1 MNSKLNKLK
10 LASTFIFSILNLNF
24 AFAQYSEYQV
34 GQLCTYPFSCDS
46 ETRDPDYRRALEVP
60 QPTAN
65 APAKGNCSEIP
76 LSQSYMAR
84 PTSVTC
90 SGGDSF
96 VQIRDRIMHSNEKL
110 DENYTQL
117 RAGNRDAAQKALL
130 TKLTMNQKIQFRVNE
145 NWYYRV
151 RRGAYTDCR
160 NRGSLFESGG
170 EPESYETTCYRRNR
184 TETVLQRVYQ
194 KRRYCRIE
202 NDPPPPP
209 PPPVHTPDEQP
220 SYNSGSSNRS
230 SGSGSGGY
238 TPAPSKPSPPPV
250 SRERAPEAPRGKG
263 EDSGSQRDRI
273 RRGFDEGSYK
283 IHTSQNRTVA
293 QNYRLRRI
301 EDDIRPTIQDSE
313 PTYGCRVWDTRVEI
327 DQMREVTVRLPDISY
342 SCTRT
347 RSRWCTWFEDVAA
360 QQSCPE
366 LKTADIELNF
376 SHDPAWKPGN
386 EKYDDQL
393 PNKFDL
399 LLGESE
405 FVRFKLN
412 SNGST
417 QSAAVQIE
425 NAVKGRK
432 LPWNQYSIE
441 AKPAQISCAYKDQKI
456 NVNVSTIGRN
466 LQPAPN
472 PLEIPKDENGQEV
485 PFTKFDKKGRPAL
498 LSLLN
503 PGRSLVLDRS
513 EISRVFGEDVKIV
526 NSKTPKTGAIS
537 KKFWENTMFWMR
549 LYWQDGRRQVR
560 ISQPVQ
566 FNLNQAVPVGDE
578 MQIALDGSSEVRKL
592 YKLSIPFEDLFGFF
606 ATDVMLDPNR
616 EYSLEVKVA
625 QPGFEGIYETG
636 LKDQK
641 NIEKAADGTAIKID
655 DKSAYSESKVIKFRP
670 TQASPNLIERWW
682 HFREKR
688 MLRP

>member
-1 MNSKLNKLK
+1 MNPRSNRFK
-10 LASTFIFSILNLNF
+10 ILSAFAFTIINFNF
-24 AFAQYSEYQV
+24 AQAQYNEYQV
-34 GQLCTYPFSCDS
+34 GQLCSYPFSCDG
-46 ETRDPDYRRALEVP
+46 ETRDPDYRQPLQVP
-60 QPTAN
+60 QPRATA
-65 APAKGNCSEIP
+65 PVQGKCSEIP

-84 PTSVTC
+84 PVNLTC
-90 SGGDSF
+90 SSRDSF
-96 VQIRDRIMHSNEKL
+96 LQVRDRIMHSSEKL
-110 DENYTQL
+110 DENYSQL
-117 RAGNRDAAQKALL
+117 RAGNREAAQKALL
-130 TKLTMNQKIQFRVNE
+130 TQLTMTQKFQFQVFE

-160 NRGSLFESGG
+160 NRGSLYESGG
-170 EPESYETTCYRRNR
+170 ESESYQTTCYRRNR

-194 KRRYCRIE
+194 ERRYCRVE

-209 PPPVHTPDEQP
+209 PPPPPREEP
-220 SYNSGSSNRS
+220 SYGGNSGGNSGSN
-230 SGSGSGGY
+230 SGSGSY
-238 TPAPSKPSPPPV
+238 TPAPARPSPPPV
-250 SRERAPEAPRGKG
+250 APNRPPEAPRGNG

-283 IHTSQNRTVA
+283 IHTQQNRTVA

-301 EDDIRPTIQDSE
+301 KDDIRPRIQDSE
-313 PTYGCRVWDTRVEI
+313 PTYGCREWATRVEI
-327 DQMREVTVRLPDISY
+327 DQMREVTVRLPDVAY
-342 SCTRT
+342 SCTRE
-347 RSRWCTWFEDVAA
+347 RSRWCTWLEDIPA
-360 QQSCPE
+360 QQSCPS
-366 LKTADIELNF
+366 LKTADVEATF
-376 SHDPAWKPGN
+376 AHDPNWKPGN

-405 FVRFKLN
+405 FVKFSLV
-412 SNGST
+412 SNGTT
-417 QSAAVQIE
+417 QSASVQIE
-425 NAVKGRK
+425 NAVKNRK
-432 LPWNQYSIE
+432 LPWNKYTME
-441 AKPAQISCAYKDQKI
+441 AKPSQITCAYQDQKLKVII
-456 NVNVSTIGRN
+456 NTVGRN

-472 PLEIPKDENGQEV
+472 PLEIPKDENGVET
-485 PFTKFDKKGRPAL
+485 PFVKFDKKGRPAL

-513 EISRVFGEDVKIV
+513 EISRIFGEDVKVV
-526 NSKTPKTGAIS
+526 NSKTAKSGAIS

-549 LYWQDGRRQVR
+549 LYLQDGKRQVR

-606 ATDVMLDPNR
+606 ATDVMLDPKR

-641 NIEKAADGTAIKID
+641 NIQKAADGTAIKID

-682 HFREKR
+682 HWREKR
-688 MLRP
+688 MWRP

>member
-1 MNSKLNKLK
+1 MIYGLQKLGFIYVF
-10 LASTFIFSILNLNF
+10 TFTILNLNS
-24 AFAQYSEYQV
+24 ALAQYSEFQA
-34 GQLCTYPFSCDS
+34 GQLCSYPFSCDG
-46 ETRDPDYRRALEVP
+46 ETRAPDNRQRLSVP
-60 QPTAN
+60 QPAAS
-65 APAKGNCSEIP
+65 APAQGKCSEIP

-84 PTSVTC
+84 PANLTC
-90 SGGDSF
+90 AGGDTF
-96 VQIRDRIMHSNEKL
+96 LQVRDRIMHSSEKL
-110 DENYTQL
+110 DENYTLL

-130 TKLTMNQKIQFRVNE
+130 SQITMNQKIQFQVYE

-151 RRGAYTDCR
+151 RRGDYTDCR
-160 NRGSLFESGG
+160 NRGSLYEAGG
-170 EPESYETTCYRRNR
+170 ESESYETTCYRRNR

-209 PPPVHTPDEQP
+209 PPQAPEERP
-220 SYNSGSSNRS
+220 SYGGSAGRS
-230 SGSGSGGY
+230 DGSSGGY
-238 TPAPSKPSPPPV
+238 TPPPSRPSPPPV
-250 SRERAPEAPRGKG
+250 SKERPPEAPRGKG
-263 EDSGSQRDRI
+263 EDSKSRRDRI
-273 RRGFDEGSYK
+273 RDGFQEGSYR

-301 EDDIRPTIQDSE
+301 EDEIRPTIQDSE
-313 PTYGCRVWDTRVEI
+313 PSYGCKVWDTKVEI

-347 RSRWCTWFEDVAA
+347 RSRWCTWLEDVAA
-360 QQSCPE
+360 QQSCPTF
-366 LKTADIELNF
+366 KTADVSVTF
-376 SHDPAWKPGN
+376 AHDPAWKPGN

-405 FVRFKLN
+405 FVKIGLN
-412 SNGST
+412 STGTT
-417 QSAAVQIE
+417 QSASVQIE
-425 NAVKGRK
+425 NAVKNRK
-432 LPWNQYSIE
+432 LPWNQYSIDTR
-441 AKPAQISCAYKDQKI
+441 PSQITCAYQDQKL
-456 NVNVSTIGRN
+456 NVVVNTIGRN

-513 EISRVFGEDVKIV
+513 EISRVFGSDIKLVD
-526 NSKTPKTGAIS
+526 NKTPKSGAIS

-549 LYWQDGRRQVR
+549 LYWQDGKRQVR

-636 LKDQK
+636 LKDKK

-670 TQASPNLIERWW
+670 TQASPNFIERWW

-688 MLRP
+688 MWRP